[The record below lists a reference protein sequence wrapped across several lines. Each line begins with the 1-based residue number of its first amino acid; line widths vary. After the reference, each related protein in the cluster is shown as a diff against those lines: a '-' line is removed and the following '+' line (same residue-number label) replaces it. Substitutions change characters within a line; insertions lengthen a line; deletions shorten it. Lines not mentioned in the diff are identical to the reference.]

1 MRARFGA
8 GKRAQASLCVD
19 VEYRLHGRNSPLRR
33 SIRDPRCDALHIPSG
48 PGRGMT
54 LKGKLRC
61 VGMTDTGKVREHN
74 EDTIAFDADIGLLV
88 LADGM
93 GGYNAGEV
101 ASGIAV
107 KTILNLVRESVDRQ
121 DLRTLD
127 RESGMSRPS
136 IILRDAIHR
145 ANKIIYQTARTQ
157 PNCEGMGT
165 TVVSMLFF
173 DNRAS
178 IAHVGDSRL
187 YRLRND
193 KFEQVTMDHSLLQE
207 LVDRGFYSAEEAQ
220 RAANKNYV
228 TRALGVEPN
237 VEVEVQEVPV
247 QKGDFYALCSDGLS
261 DMVEDD
267 DMHLTLTTFGANL
280 DTVAKQLIQ
289 LANDN
294 GGRDNISVV
303 MANVLDAFP
312 ARRGIVDKI
321 LGWFG

>member
-1 MRARFGA
+1 MSDTTALDA
-8 GKRAQASLCVD
+8 ASLSHPGMV
-19 VEYRLHGRNSPLRR
+19 R
-33 SIRDPRCDALHIPSG
+33 S
-48 PGRGMT
+48 
-54 LKGKLRC
+54 
-61 VGMTDTGKVREHN
+61 HN
-74 EDTIAFDADIGLLV
+74 EDSVFVDGEAGIAI

-107 KTILNLVRESVDRQ
+107 KTIMNLVRESVERE
-121 DLRTLD
+121 DLTVHD
-127 RESGMSRPS
+127 SESGMSRPA

-145 ANKIIYQTARTQ
+145 ANKIIYQTAKTQ
-157 PNCEGMGT
+157 PQCEGMGT
-165 TVVSMLFF
+165 TIVAALFF
-173 DNRAS
+173 DNKAA
-178 IAHVGDSRL
+178 IAHVGDSRM
-187 YRLRND
+187 YRLRGE

-228 TRALGVEPN
+228 TRALGVEPD
-237 VEVEVQEVPV
+237 VEVEVQELPAH
-247 QKGDFYALCSDGLS
+247 KGDFFVLCSDGLS

-267 DMHLTLTTFGANL
+267 DIHLTISTFGANL

-294 GGRDNISVV
+294 GGRDNVSVV
-303 MANVLDAFP
+303 MAHVVDAFP
-312 ARRGIVDKI
+312 AHKRIFDKI

>member
-1 MRARFGA
+1 MPARIGVDASGRAVVSMLSTDCMTA
-8 GKRAQASLCVD
+8 NPVARADSG
-19 VEYRLHGRNSPLRR
+19 LHR
-33 SIRDPRCDALHIPSG
+33 DALHTPLV
-48 PGRGMT
+48 PRRGMT

-61 VGMTDTGKVREHN
+61 VGLTDTGKVREHN

-107 KTILNLVRESVDRQ
+107 KTIVNLVRESVDRQ
-121 DLRTLD
+121 DLKALD

-187 YRLRND
+187 YRLRSD

-237 VEVEVQEVPV
+237 VDVEVQEVPV

>member
-1 MRARFGA
+1 M
-8 GKRAQASLCVD
+8 SL
-19 VEYRLHGRNSPLRR
+19 RN
-33 SIRDPRCDALHIPSG
+33 
-48 PGRGMT
+48 
-54 LKGKLRC
+54 KLRC
-61 VGMTDTGKVREHN
+61 VGLTDTGKVREHN
-74 EDTIAFDADIGLLV
+74 EDTIAVDPDIGLLV

-107 KTILNLVRESVDRQ
+107 KTIVNLVKEQVERE
-121 DLRTLD
+121 DLNVQD
-127 RESGMSRPS
+127 REAGLSRPT
-136 IILRDAIHR
+136 IIMRDAIQR

-157 PNCEGMGT
+157 PQCEGMGT
-165 TVVSMLFF
+165 TVVAALFF
-173 DNRAS
+173 DNKIT

-187 YRLRND
+187 YRQ
-193 KFEQVTMDHSLLQE
+193 KAGGEKIEQVTMDHSLLQE

-237 VEVEVQEVPV
+237 VEVEIQEVPV
-247 QKGDFYALCSDGLS
+247 NKGEVFILCSDGLS
-261 DMVEDD
+261 DMVEDED
-267 DMHLTLTTFGANL
+267 IHLTINTFSANL

-294 GGRDNISVV
+294 GGRDNVSVV
-303 MANVLDAFP
+303 MAHVLDAFP
-312 ARRGIVDKI
+312 ARTKIFDKI

>member
-1 MRARFGA
+1 M
-8 GKRAQASLCVD
+8 S
-19 VEYRLHGRNSPLRR
+19 
-33 SIRDPRCDALHIPSG
+33 
-48 PGRGMT
+48 
-54 LKGKLRC
+54 LKGRLRF
-61 VGMTDTGKVREHN
+61 VGLTDTGKVREHN

-107 KTILNLVRESVDRQ
+107 KTIVNLVREQVEREDMNVQ
-121 DLRTLD
+121 D
-127 RESGMSRPS
+127 RESGLSRPT

-157 PNCEGMGT
+157 PQCEGMGT
-165 TVVSMLFF
+165 TVVAALFF
-173 DNRAS
+173 DNKIT

-187 YRLRND
+187 YRQRND
-193 KFEQVTMDHSLLQE
+193 KLEQVTMDHSLLQE

-237 VEVEVQEVPV
+237 VEVEIQEVVV
-247 QKGDFYALCSDGLS
+247 QKGDAYMLCSDGLS
-261 DMVEDD
+261 DMVEDED
-267 DMHLTLTTFGANL
+267 IHLTINTFNDNL

-294 GGRDNISVV
+294 GGRDNVSVV
-303 MANVLDAFP
+303 MATVLDAFP
-312 ARRGIVDKI
+312 AKTRIFDKI

>member
-1 MRARFGA
+1 M
-8 GKRAQASLCVD
+8 SL
-19 VEYRLHGRNSPLRR
+19 RN
-33 SIRDPRCDALHIPSG
+33 
-48 PGRGMT
+48 
-54 LKGKLRC
+54 KLRC
-61 VGMTDTGKVREHN
+61 VGLTDTGKVREHN
-74 EDTIAFDADIGLLV
+74 EDTIAVDADIGLLV

-107 KTILNLVRESVDRQ
+107 KTIVNLVKEQVEREDMNVQDR
-121 DLRTLD
+121 DAGL
-127 RESGMSRPS
+127 SRPT
-136 IILRDAIHR
+136 IILRDAIQR

-157 PNCEGMGT
+157 PQCEGMGT
-165 TVVSMLFF
+165 TVVAALFF
-173 DNRAS
+173 DNRIT

-187 YRLRND
+187 YRQRAGGEKL
-193 KFEQVTMDHSLLQE
+193 EQVTMDHSLLQE

-237 VEVEVQEVPV
+237 VDVEIQEVPV
-247 QKGDFYALCSDGLS
+247 NKGEVFILCSDGLS
-261 DMVEDD
+261 DMVEDED
-267 DMHLTLTTFGANL
+267 IHLTINTFSANL

-294 GGRDNISVV
+294 GGRDNVSVV
-303 MANVLDAFP
+303 MAHVLDAFP
-312 ARRGIVDKI
+312 ARTKIFDKI

>member
-1 MRARFGA
+1 M
-8 GKRAQASLCVD
+8 SL
-19 VEYRLHGRNSPLRR
+19 RN
-33 SIRDPRCDALHIPSG
+33 
-48 PGRGMT
+48 
-54 LKGKLRC
+54 KLRC
-61 VGMTDTGKVREHN
+61 VGLTDTGKVREHN
-74 EDTIAFDADIGLLV
+74 EDTIAVDPDIGLLV

-107 KTILNLVRESVDRQ
+107 KTIVNLVKEQVERE
-121 DLRTLD
+121 DLNVQD
-127 RESGMSRPS
+127 REAGLSRPT

-157 PNCEGMGT
+157 PQCEGMGT
-165 TVVSMLFF
+165 TVVAALFF
-173 DNRAS
+173 DNRIT

-187 YRLRND
+187 YRQRAGGD
-193 KFEQVTMDHSLLQE
+193 KLEQVTMDHSLLQE

-237 VEVEVQEVPV
+237 VDVEIQEVPV
-247 QKGDFYALCSDGLS
+247 AKGEVFILCSAGLS
-261 DMVEDD
+261 DMVEDED
-267 DMHLTLTTFGANL
+267 IHLTINTFSANL

-289 LANDN
+289 LANDT
-294 GGRDNISVV
+294 GGRDNVSVV
-303 MANVLDAFP
+303 MAHVLDAFP
-312 ARRGIVDKI
+312 ARTKIFDKI

>member
-1 MRARFGA
+1 V
-8 GKRAQASLCVD
+8 S
-19 VEYRLHGRNSPLRR
+19 
-33 SIRDPRCDALHIPSG
+33 
-48 PGRGMT
+48 
-54 LKGKLRC
+54 LKGKVRL
-61 VGMTDTGKVREHN
+61 VGQTDTGKVREHN
-74 EDTIAFDADIGLLV
+74 EDTIASDAEIGLLV

-107 KTILNLVRESVDRQ
+107 KTIVNLVRESVERE
-121 DLRTLD
+121 DLRGLD
-127 RESGMSRPS
+127 EGSGMSRPS

-157 PNCEGMGT
+157 PQCEGMGT
-165 TVVSMLFF
+165 TVVCGLFF
-173 DNRAS
+173 DNKLAV
-178 IAHVGDSRL
+178 AHVGDSRL
-187 YRLRND
+187 YRLRSD
-193 KFEQVTMDHSLLQE
+193 KLEQVTMDHSLLQE

-247 QKGDFYALCSDGLS
+247 QKGDFYVLCSDGLS

-267 DMHLTLTTFGANL
+267 DIHLTISTFSANL

-294 GGRDNISVV
+294 GGRDNVSVV
-303 MANVLDAFP
+303 MAHVVETFP
-312 ARRGIVDKI
+312 ADKGILDKI
-321 LGWFG
+321 LGWLG